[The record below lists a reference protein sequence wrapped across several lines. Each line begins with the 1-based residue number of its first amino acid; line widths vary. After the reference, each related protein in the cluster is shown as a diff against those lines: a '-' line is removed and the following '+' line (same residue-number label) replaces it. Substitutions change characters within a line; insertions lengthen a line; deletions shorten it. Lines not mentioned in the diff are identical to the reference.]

1 MGVRSKAGQTMPQDE
16 PRPCTDCKIG
26 YHAPFD
32 RFERVAVDP
41 HGPTFLNRCKLCGT
55 LWHETLRFAKRVSES
70 EALALYPD
78 AQV

>member
-1 MGVRSKAGQTMPQDE
+1 MPQDE
-16 PRPCTDCKIG
+16 PKLCTDCRIG

-32 RFERVAVDP
+32 RVTVYP
-41 HGPTFLNRCKLCGT
+41 QGPTFLNRCKLCGT
-55 LWHETLRFAKRVSES
+55 LWHETLRFAKRVSAS